1 MRTKTRTKRT
11 MSGTIEN
18 NENNGNK
25 GWNNRKYIWNNE
37 NKDRNKENNGWNNRT
52 IGGTLENNG

>member
-1 MRTKTRTKRT
+1 MRTKTRIKRT

-25 GWNNRKYIWNNE
+25 GWNNEWNNG
-37 NKDRNKENNGWNNRT
+37 NNVWNNRR